1 MNRLHFLLWNNFKT
15 IEHGPQFQDHLTRI
29 TIKIQVVYEWF
40 STLYIMYSTAP
51 HAMAHWNLKCV
62 HAQTRLSFTETLF
75 I

>member
-1 MNRLHFLLWNNFKT
+1 MATYSHEQTPFSPL
-15 IEHGPQFQDHLTRI
+15 EQFQDHLTRI